1 MGIIVAFKPE
11 GIFVGGRLLDA
22 TSISGNL
29 NVYKCVEG
37 FMESIP
43 QSVLQLSIMFRT
55 PWDEISKYKS
65 KNTYLF
71 LTQNGQII
79 LVLMNIV

>member
-43 QSVLQLSIMFRT
+43 QSIFQLSIMFRT

-65 KNTYLF
+65 KNTYLC
-71 LTQNGQII
+71 LTQKWYM
-79 LVLMNIV
+79 VLMNII